1 MGCLVHVCLI
11 SAESLAMVGSP
22 PRTGILRYILPNGLA
37 SLEFY
42 PLPFISEVRI
52 GRDPSCHIALD
63 SKVHTGV
70 SRRHA
75 KITRD
80 EHQPFCW
87 TIEDLDSSNGTY
99 VNGERVEA
107 ARMLQ
112 EGDRI
117 SLGLHGPKFI
127 FESIFA
133 GQAQTRLIRSTSL
146 HTDSQI
152 RHAAAA
158 QGRSPSRLN
167 GITPDG
173 WFTASLQPAAPTSN
187 SVTFSQ
193 LFPIVST
200 GKDLTHKAYLLPG
213 IITVTFVVLLFS
225 SIGNTAL
232 FNILLSAYLA
242 IGAYYFVYQ
251 LCGRHKPWWVLLG
264 SALTTALLMSSP
276 ALQLFIFVFRD
287 LLPGAIPK
295 DAESI
300 NLGLLLVQMLFGAG
314 LMEELLKAVPL
325 LLLAGIGSL
334 WRSPK
339 YREFGL
345 YEPLDGI
352 LLGTASAV
360 GFTLMETLGQYV
372 PTIVSDVNFHATD
385 IDQQLLGLQ
394 LLIPRILGSVSGH
407 MAYSGY
413 LGYFIGLSVLK
424 PKHRWRILL
433 IGYLTASMLHA
444 LWNTTGFVHPA
455 VLALVGML
463 SYAFL
468 AAAILKARSLSPTRS
483 QNFATRFNHHP

>member
-1 MGCLVHVCLI
+1 
-11 SAESLAMVGSP
+11 MVGSL

-42 PLPFISEVRI
+42 PLPFISEVKI

-63 SKVHTGV
+63 STVHTGV

-80 EHQPFCW
+80 ESQPFCW
-87 TIEDLDSSNGTY
+87 KIEDLDSSNGTY
-99 VNGERVEA
+99 VNGDRVEVA
-107 ARMLQ
+107 QLLQ

-133 GQAQTRLIRSTSL
+133 EQSQTRLTSPISL
-146 HTDSQI
+146 HLDSPI
-152 RHAAAA
+152 GPGMGP
-158 QGRSPSRLN
+158 GRFPPKLN
-167 GITPDG
+167 GITLEG
-173 WFTASLQPAAPTSN
+173 WYTASLSPAAPTSN

-200 GKDLTHKAYLLPG
+200 GKELTHKAYLLPG
-213 IITVTFVVLLFS
+213 IITVTFVVLLFT

-251 LCGRHKPWWVLLG
+251 LCGRHKPWWILLG
-264 SALTTALLMSSP
+264 SALMTALLMSSP

-287 LLPGAIPK
+287 VLPGAIPK
-295 DAESI
+295 EAESM
-300 NLGLLLVQMLFGAG
+300 NLGLLLLQMFLGAG
-314 LMEELLKAVPL
+314 LMEELLKAVPML
-325 LLLAGIGSL
+325 LLVWIGSL

-339 YREFGL
+339 HPDFGL

-455 VLALVGML
+455 VLAMVGMM

-468 AAAILKARSLSPTRS
+468 AAAILKARRLSPTRS
-483 QNFATRFNHHP
+483 QNFATRFNQHP